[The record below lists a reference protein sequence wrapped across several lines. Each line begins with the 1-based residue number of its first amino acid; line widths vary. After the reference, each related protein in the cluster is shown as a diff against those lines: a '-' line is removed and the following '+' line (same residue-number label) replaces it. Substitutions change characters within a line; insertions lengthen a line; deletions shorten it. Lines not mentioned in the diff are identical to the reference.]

1 MCKTLIGDLPV
12 RSSREQR
19 IEKLKSFA
27 SKVEQNKVVSSS
39 DLEQLEKMIILNRN
53 NAGSRL

>member
-1 MCKTLIGDLPV
+1 MCKTLIGEMPV
-12 RSSREQR
+12 KSSREQR

-39 DLEQLEKMIILNRN
+39 DLEQLEKMIILNGN

>member
-1 MCKTLIGDLPV
+1 MCKTLIGEMPV
-12 RSSREQR
+12 KSSREQR